1 MVCRIQYNAPRLWQR
16 RECRRCRECGK
27 CRQWERT
34 DLLLRRKRE
43 RKRERICEEDEETI
57 ICSRTLKGCRWIVT
71 DLGRARF
78 AEQAGRPHCGRCP
91 GPECKP
97 STAISLHPLLRC
109 ERHVAPAS
117 HLSLRQ
123 RLLGFE
129 TLYHAQPS
137 DNSCSFL
144 QTTLLRTPG
153 VADAALWA
161 RIAEREWRADRLL
174 HQCPSGR
181 GR

>member
-1 MVCRIQYNAPRLWQR
+1 MAVYSTTLPVFDKGGSAGDVGNVENVGSEKEQIFYWEEG
-16 RECRRCRECGK
+16 RE
-27 CRQWERT
+27 
-34 DLLLRRKRE
+34 
-43 RKRERICEEDEETI
+43 RERICEKDEETI

-78 AEQAGRPHCGRCP
+78 AEQAGRPHGGRCP

-97 STAISLHPLLRC
+97 STAISLHPSLRC
-109 ERHVAPAS
+109 ERHIAPAS
-117 HLSLRQ
+117 HFSLRE

-137 DNSCSFL
+137 DSSCSFL

-161 RIAEREWRADRLL
+161 QIAEREWRADRLL